1 MAGAATSSAPPPV
14 PPSIHEARLV
24 PGPSGAVEWGKELTE
39 PEAVDRRRGGLDV
52 VVRGPNSRANRATA
66 RRIEAAVGPAI
77 EDPAHKAYAG
87 PMALPHFH
95 QVSRSPR
102 GHTFYEN
109 ASGVK
114 ARRQP

>member
-1 MAGAATSSAPPPV
+1 MAGAATPSPPPV
-14 PPSIHEARLV
+14 LPSIHEAALV
-24 PGPSGAVEWGKELTE
+24 PGPSGAVQWGRELTE
-39 PEAVDRRRGGLDV
+39 AEAADRRRHGLNV

-66 RRIEAAVGPAI
+66 RRIEAAVGPAV
-77 EDPAHKAYAG
+77 EDPAHKGHAG
-87 PMALPHFH
+87 PSALPHFH